1 MSHINFTKIEQL
13 IDESLRKMSIERL
26 LYLADVATNIGQF
39 VGIRQRSEENKNG
52 NQEIHQKQKATA
64 KLYTNLLK
72 LSEKDSKIY
81 AKIQI
86 KKSSVDRL
94 IEKADSLT
102 EQEWVVVRALLE
114 ETNELMKQY
123 YPHISDEDLI
133 ENEIQ
138 RHINKRL
145 NINEKWLPLQ

>member
-1 MSHINFTKIEQL
+1 MSQINFTKIEQL
-13 IDESLRKMSIERL
+13 IDESLRKMSVERL
-26 LYLADVATNIGQF
+26 LYLADVAANIGQS
-39 VGIRQRSEENKNG
+39 VAITEKEGKSQDA
-52 NQEIHQKQKATA
+52 HQKQKACA

-72 LSEKDSKIY
+72 LSEKDAKIY

-86 KKSSVDRL
+86 RKSSVDRL
-94 IEKADSLT
+94 IDKMDSLT
-102 EQEWVVVRALLE
+102 EQEWVIIQALLQ
-114 ETNELMKQY
+114 ETNELMKQH
-123 YPHISDEDLI
+123 YPKISDEELV